1 MLFYVLVRA
10 PKLALLN
17 ICSKKL
23 SNTTNMCKIATDMK
37 FFKCITPARFPSF
50 FNLPRENIYFE
61 HLVSLCTQIQTYS
74 SYFVKPIT
82 INKSC
87 QQMIQKFWVIPRN
100 FTRGKTFYTSAAR
113 DDRDKLNRKGIKL
126 WFPWNNLPKLT
137 YKIIL
142 NFYSCHINLIINYDC
157 YVKNIHI
164 SDWSISISLEPL
176 SFSYHTYR
184 NFPSHLTSPTC

>member
-1 MLFYVLVRA
+1 MYLYVL
-10 PKLALLN
+10 PSLLCWIYVLKSCQIQP
-17 ICSKKL
+17 ICAKYTRKWNL
-23 SNTTNMCKIATDMK
+23 SNVLHWQESQVVLSCQK
-37 FFKCITPARFPSF
+37 
-50 FNLPRENIYFE
+50 NIYFE
-61 HLVSLCTQIQTYS
+61 HMVSFCTQIQTYS

-142 NFYSCHINLIINYDC
+142 NFYSYHINLIINYDC

-164 SDWSISISLEPL
+164 SDSSISISLEPL